1 MIKCPNP
8 SCGKE
13 NPDGSLFCEDC
24 GASLAEEEIAPQPQP
39 VSPIVPPAPAEVAP
53 QPQPE
58 QPVAPPAPAEEI
70 KCPKCGVSNP
80 ADSKFCSECGAKLR
94 EAPVS
99 EPTVPTPTP
108 TPPPTPTPKP
118 SVATLVTATGQ
129 EIALPDK
136 AEIIIGRTDV
146 GIVVDIDT
154 TPFGGHPGG
163 VSRRHCKITVQ
174 GDQYSIDDLNST
186 NGTFVDGTQLAA
198 NTPTPLQN
206 GAQIVLGKVVFT
218 FLVS

>member
-13 NPDGSLFCEDC
+13 NPDGSLFCDDC
-24 GASLAEEEIAPQPQP
+24 GASLAEEEA
-39 VSPIVPPAPAEVAP
+39 AP

-58 QPVAPPAPAEEI
+58 QPVAPPAPAGEI
-70 KCPKCGVSNP
+70 KCPKCGASNP
-80 ADSKFCSECGAKLR
+80 ADSKFCSDCGEKLR
-94 EAPVS
+94 EAPAP
-99 EPTVPTPTP
+99 EPTIPTPTP

-118 SVATLVTATGQ
+118 SVAKLVTATGQ
-129 EIALPDK
+129 EIALPGK

-146 GIVVDIDT
+146 GVVADIDT

-174 GDQYSIDDLNST
+174 EDQYSIEDLNRT
-186 NGTFVDGTQLAA
+186 NGTFVDGTRLAA

-206 GAQIVLGKVVFT
+206 GAQIVLGKVAFT
-218 FLVS
+218 FQVS